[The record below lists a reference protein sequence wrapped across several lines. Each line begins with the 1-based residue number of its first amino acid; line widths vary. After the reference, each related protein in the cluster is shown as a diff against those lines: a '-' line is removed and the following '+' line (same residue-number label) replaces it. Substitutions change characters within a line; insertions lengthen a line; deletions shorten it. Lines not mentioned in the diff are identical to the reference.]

1 MKEFLYWIVGMLA
14 DAHEAIL
21 QLNNSIEYTFND
33 KELHFL
39 VIGIVGMV
47 MFLIIHPIV
56 RFLAKRGYEI
66 VISWSYTMTL
76 ILVLTFGIE
85 IGQKVTN
92 TGSMEFADI
101 VFGVAGFILMFLVYL
116 LVSLLFL
123 GIRKLIRK
131 LTGRYDGKFQ

>member
-1 MKEFLYWIVGMLA
+1 MKEFLYWIVGLLA
-14 DAHEAIL
+14 DAHRAIL

-39 VIGIVGMV
+39 VIGAVGMMIFFV
-47 MFLIIHPIV
+47 IHPIV
-56 RFLAKRGYEI
+56 RFLARRGYEI
-66 VISWSYTMTL
+66 IVSWSYTMTL

-101 VFGVAGFILMFLVYL
+101 VFGVAGFVLMFLVYL
-116 LVSLLFL
+116 LLRLIFM
-123 GIRKLIRK
+123 GIRRL
-131 LTGRYDGKFQ
+131 FQILMEK